1 MDCAKVEGA
10 MIDRIKAIVESGI
23 MVMSHLGLTPHTR
36 AKLGG
41 YRVQGK
47 TAKSA
52 EIALIRSIIAP
63 STFAQSIPALINLPA
78 FSTAI

>member
-1 MDCAKVEGA
+1 
-10 MIDRIKAIVESGI
+10 

-47 TAKSA
+47 TAKKCRDS
-52 EIALIRSIIAP
+52 IRP
-63 STFAQSIPALINLPA
+63 KKTTRRRL
-78 FSTAI
+78 FSVIVRGNSQQNQQV